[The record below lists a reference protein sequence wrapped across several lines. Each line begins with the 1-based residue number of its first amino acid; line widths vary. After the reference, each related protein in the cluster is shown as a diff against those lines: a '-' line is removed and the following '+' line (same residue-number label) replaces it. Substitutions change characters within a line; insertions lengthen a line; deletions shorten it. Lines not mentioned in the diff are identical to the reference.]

1 MTAALPL
8 FRDNHRIFQTQEAPH
23 SPVPTIGHFLR
34 YSRKQRI
41 KKERFSKSDTEAVY
55 VSETEVLQFLAGL
68 SDEECYEI
76 IAMTISARLGKD
88 G

>member
-1 MTAALPL
+1 MTASLPL
-8 FRDNHRIFQTQEAPH
+8 FRDNHRIFATQEAQH
-23 SPVPTIGHFLR
+23 SPVQTIGHLVQH
-34 YSRKQRI
+34 YLKQ
-41 KKERFSKSDTEAVY
+41 RFSKEKFSKTDTEAVY